1 MRLIKFF
8 IVLFIVILAFSCE
21 NFQNQIEKGIDSKIN
36 EQMQKVD
43 TLVDK
48 RINDQLNKIDTL
60 IKNNKNN

>member
-1 MRLIKFF
+1 
-8 IVLFIVILAFSCE
+8 
-21 NFQNQIEKGIDSKIN
+21 
-36 EQMQKVD
+36 MQKVD